1 VVGPADGTLL
11 LEGFRFM
18 NGPVFIV
25 VGESSMRAVSAD
37 AIRYETFV
45 AKNAHSLTHGF
56 FLDGTCV
63 VVGAARAN
71 TALAVWQTRNGT
83 DWEHQ
88 ELPAYPRAHGGFV
101 MNGKVFVFIGI
112 GDRGLGSVPG
122 ITWSADGKTWA
133 KEISLGCPALNPK
146 GGTGPIMKA
155 AAVGPD
161 RVVAVGDYGR
171 RMVSTDGLEWKDAD
185 WHPKEP
191 VKRLSL
197 ITIAYGNGLW
207 VAGGLHGV
215 RTTSSD
221 GMEWSDPVAGL
232 EGEHINNVFHDG
244 ERFVCVGQGA
254 SYFSADG
261 GRWERVVNHDAPPLV
276 IRAAGQYVGF
286 KWPARMCVSK
296 DSIHWEQVAELEH
309 DAGGICHG
317 ELGG

>member
-1 VVGPADGTLL
+1 
-11 LEGFRFM
+11 M

-25 VGESSMRAVSAD
+25 VGEDNMRAVSTD
-37 AIRYETFV
+37 AVRYEVVVDVKTPV
-45 AKNAHSLTHGF
+45 SLTHGF
-56 FLDGTCV
+56 FLNGTCV
-63 VVGAARAN
+63 VSGN
-71 TALAVWQTRNGT
+71 KYGTELKFWHTRNGT
-83 DWEHQ
+83 DWQ
-88 ELPAYPRAHGGFV
+88 FRDMTGYGRVHGGFV
-101 MNGKVFVFIGI
+101 MNDKLFLFSGV
-112 GDRGLGSVPG
+112 GDRGLGSLPN
-122 ITWSADGKTWA
+122 IIWSADGKTWS
-133 KEISLGCPALNPK
+133 KQISVKLAGK
-146 GGTGPIMKA
+146 DGGPMLKA

-171 RMVSTDGLEWKDAD
+171 RMVSFDGLEWQDAE

-191 VKRLSL
+191 AKRLSL

-207 VAGGLHGV
+207 VAAGLHGV
-215 RTTSSD
+215 RVSSRD
-221 GMEWSDPVAGL
+221 GLEWSDPVAGL
-232 EGEHINNVFHDG
+232 EGEHINNIFHDG

-261 GRWERVVNHDAPPLV
+261 ASWERVVNHDAPPLV

-309 DAGGICHG
+309 NATAICYG